1 MHQFRFGVSASSNRG
16 GTVYP
21 GTSKAPKMTTH
32 GPIRCQ
38 MLILLNI
45 STAEVVMANADSAVE
60 FCNRGLVEAY
70 SKLRVESVCKA

>member
-1 MHQFRFGVSASSNRG
+1 
-16 GTVYP
+16 
-21 GTSKAPKMTTH
+21 MTTH

-38 MLILLNI
+38 MLILLNT

-60 FCNRGLVEAY
+60 FCNRGLVEVY